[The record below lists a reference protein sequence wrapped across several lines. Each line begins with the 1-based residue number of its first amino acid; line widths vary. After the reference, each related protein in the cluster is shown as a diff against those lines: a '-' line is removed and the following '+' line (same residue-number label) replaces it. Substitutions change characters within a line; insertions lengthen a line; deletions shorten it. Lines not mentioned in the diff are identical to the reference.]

1 MPPEPES
8 KDYSWEYVTADKLLH
23 TGACELLYARL
34 VCSASTTDSA
44 IYDGTSTSGKK
55 ITDLK
60 VAVVTD
66 QEFKPA
72 NPIYC
77 GTGLFVDVGTSV
89 SGILV
94 QWRKL

>member
-1 MPPEPES
+1 MPPERES
-8 KDYSWEYVTADKLLH
+8 KEYSWEYVTADKVVES
-23 TGACELLYARL
+23 GPCELLYARL

-44 IYDGTSTSGKK
+44 IYSGTNTSGRK

-66 QEFKPA
+66 QEFRP
-72 NPIYC
+72 PVPVYC
-77 GTGLFVDVGTSV
+77 DAGFYVDVGTSV